1 MMEITWSQAFTT
13 GMMGMK
19 VVGVI
24 VLVQLLRGLWWLV
37 NMLFIQ
43 PPSDPLRHLPGP
55 DGKKMENHF
64 RSVMEYA
71 TIHSPLSRL
80 HLLTTHSTARTEHQR
95 HTKHGSRHTAK
106 HSDSTGSALYVHSV
120 STDGEQDLTFHDSI
134 NSCAVHS
141 SMITA
146 SCLWTY
152 APCPMSSIRQF
163 TRNHGRRVDCSH
175 ASWVEVRYFATYS
188 STTDYC

>member
-1 MMEITWSQAFTT
+1 MSICSSSSPPPTRSDISLGQTGRRWKTTFDLSWSMRQST
-13 GMMGMK
+13 
-19 VVGVI
+19 
-24 VLVQLLRGLWWLV
+24 
-37 NMLFIQ
+37 
-43 PPSDPLRHLPGP
+43 P
-55 DGKKMENHF
+55 
-64 RSVMEYA
+64 
-71 TIHSPLSRL
+71 PLSRL